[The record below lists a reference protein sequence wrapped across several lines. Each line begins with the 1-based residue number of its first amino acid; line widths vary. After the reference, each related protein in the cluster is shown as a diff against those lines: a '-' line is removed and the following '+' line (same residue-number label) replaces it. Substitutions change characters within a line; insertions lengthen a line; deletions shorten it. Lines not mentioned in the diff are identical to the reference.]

1 MVWKSTTKPAQ
12 EIEADGLGSIR
23 LDKFKILTLTTSY
36 PSDAYDPSGIFV
48 AKLLTAIGKRG
59 HSLKVVAPSNG
70 LFHGRRTLEGIETV
84 RFGYFF
90 PRSQE
95 KLTTAAGGIPETM
108 AKSSLARIQLIPM
121 MALFFIKAL
130 IEVRNWDLIYANWL
144 GAGMIGTAV
153 KTITG
158 KPLVVSFRGDDGYLA
173 RDRKI
178 WRMLTNWV
186 IRRSDVVAPASGEL
200 RNILS
205 ELGTPEDK
213 LQVPRR
219 GVDLDMFYPE
229 QREATDEIRIIYVGA
244 VIRKKG
250 VHDLLA
256 ALADPAFSN
265 TRLVIVGG
273 GADAPELMALA
284 ERLQLNDRVDWMGAQ
299 APKDTARL
307 MRGADILCLP
317 SYTEGRPNVINEA
330 MASGIPVVA
339 TRVGGIT
346 EMAQDGETGLLHAPG
361 DVAGLRRCLS
371 TLVENP
377 ALRADMGQRA
387 FESVVKSQMSWD
399 TTALDF
405 ESIFTTA
412 MNGRQ
417 KAHEALVTD
426 PADTKYVDVKERQ
439 RNKNIIG
446 AALAEYFKELV
457 VKIGAFVAPCLVSL
471 GLFLVLF
478 DNWDRGGLIL
488 TAIMCANASLL
499 LFWSFYKQVAEI
511 ASPAKL
517 ASWFIIIALAGWL
530 GIETLFPSV
539 LPGEYAQVLNF
550 SQSASVPS
558 RDGDSDY
565 NVLFNDD
572 AQDKPTAA
580 TAAGSEPAIVVPM
593 SWRKSVGRFKY
604 NGRKSE

>member
-1 MVWKSTTKPAQ
+1 MVWKSTTKLAQ
-12 EIEADGLGSIR
+12 EIKADGWESISR
-23 LDKFKILTLTTSY
+23 DKFKILTLTTSY
-36 PSDAYDPSGIFV
+36 PSDVDDPSGIFV
-48 AKLLTAIGKRG
+48 AKLLAAIGKRG
-59 HSLKVVAPSNG
+59 HLLKVVAPSNG

-108 AKSSLARIQLIPM
+108 AKSRLARIQLIPM
-121 MALFFIKAL
+121 MALFLIKAL
-130 IEVRNWDLIYANWL
+130 IEVRDRDLIYANWL

-153 KTITG
+153 KTVTG

-178 WRMLTNWV
+178 WRALTTWV

-200 RNILS
+200 RNILMD
-205 ELGTPEDK
+205 LGTPEHK

-219 GVDLDMFYPE
+219 GVDLEMFYPE
-229 QREATDEIRIIYVGA
+229 PREATDEIRIIYVGA

-265 TRLVIVGG
+265 TRLIIVGG

-284 ERLQLNDRVDWMGAQ
+284 ERLQMNERVDWMGGQ
-299 APKDTARL
+299 APEDTARL

-346 EMAQDGETGLLHAPG
+346 EMTQEGETGLLHDPG
-361 DVAGLRRCLS
+361 DVAALRQCLS

-377 ALRADMGQRA
+377 ALRREMGRRA
-387 FESVVKSQMSWD
+387 FEGVVKSQMSWD

-417 KAHEALVTD
+417 RAHKALVTD
-426 PADTKYVDVKERQ
+426 QANPKYAT
-439 RNKNIIG
+439 G
-446 AALAEYFKELV
+446 PLTEYFKELAL
-457 VKIGAFVAPCLVSL
+457 KIGAFMAPCLVSL
-471 GLFLVLF
+471 GLFLILF
-478 DNWDRGGLIL
+478 NNWDRVGLTL
-488 TAIMCANASLL
+488 TVIMCANAALL
-499 LFWSFYKQVAEI
+499 LFWSSYKHAAEVTSS
-511 ASPAKL
+511 ARL
-517 ASWFIIIALAGWL
+517 ASWFIIIGLAGWI

-539 LPGEYAQVLNF
+539 LPGEYAQTRNS
-550 SQSASVPS
+550 SQSASVSSPD
-558 RDGDSDY
+558 RDSDH
-565 NVLFNDD
+565 NILFSKDP
-572 AQDKPTAA
+572 QDKPTPA
-580 TAAGSEPAIVVPM
+580 TATGSDPAVVVPM
-593 SWRKSVGRFKY
+593 SWHKDGGRFMY
-604 NGRKSE
+604 NGRQSE